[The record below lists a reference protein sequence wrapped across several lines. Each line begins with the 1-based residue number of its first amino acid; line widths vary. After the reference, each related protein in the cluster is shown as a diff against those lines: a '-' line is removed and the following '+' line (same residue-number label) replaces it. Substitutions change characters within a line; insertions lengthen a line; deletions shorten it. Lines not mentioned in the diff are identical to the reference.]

1 MLQANALAAERGG
14 QRLFS
19 DISFQLDSGSL
30 LHVSGSNGS
39 GKTTLLRMLCGLTL
53 PAEGSISWQQQN
65 IESNRD
71 AFNEELLFIGHRHG
85 MHSDLNALENLSLSC
100 KQNSNNAMIF
110 AALDEVGLRD
120 HLEKPLRLLSQG
132 QQRRVALARLLL
144 ESCKLW
150 VLDEPLA
157 ALDVNAVEWF
167 SQHLARHLE
176 SGGMAVVTTHQEA
189 SFISRVNINVVLG

>member
-19 DISFQLDSGSL
+19 DVSFSLKDGDL

-53 PAEGSISWQQQN
+53 PVAGEISWQQQAIDN
-65 IESNRD
+65 NRD
-71 AFNEELLFIGHRHG
+71 DFNKELLYIGHRHG
-85 MHSDLNALENLSLSC
+85 MHSDLNALENLQLSV
-100 KQNSNNAMIF
+100 QQLSNRAKIF
-110 AALDEVGLRD
+110 SALEEVGLSK

-144 ESCKLW
+144 ETRKLW
-150 VLDEPLA
+150 ILDEPLA
-157 ALDVNAVEWF
+157 ALDVDAVEWF
-167 SQHLARHLE
+167 SQRLATHLE
-176 SGGMAVVTTHQEA
+176 SGGMAIVTTHQEA
-189 SFISRVNINVVLG
+189 SFISHVSINVVLG

>member
-19 DISFQLDSGSL
+19 DISFQLDDGHL

-53 PAEGSISWQQQN
+53 PAQGEITWRQQS

-71 AFNEELLFIGHRHG
+71 AFNEDLLYLGHRHG
-85 MHSDLNALENLSLSC
+85 MHSNLNALENLTLSC
-100 KQNSNNAMIF
+100 KQNTNRAMMF
-110 AALDEVGLRD
+110 AALDEVGLGE
-120 HLEKPLRLLSQG
+120 HFEKPLRLLSQG

-144 ESCKLW
+144 ESSKLW
-150 VLDEPLA
+150 ILDEPLA
-157 ALDVNAVEWF
+157 ALDVDAVEWF
-167 SQHLARHLE
+167 SQRLSLHLE
-176 SGGMAVVTTHQEA
+176 SGGMAIITTHQEA
-189 SFISRVNINVVLG
+189 SFISRVNINVVLS